1 MRILKQNRLTLK
13 EMKQTNV
20 GVQLKQD
27 KSSQVLWNFV
37 CKHIQQRF
45 CLPIVETAAAEALRY
60 PCLLRFS
67 CLDLWSPQQQHFQ
80 FFPYFYMSPALP
92 SLTQFN
98 WHKTYFFGILEMW
111 FSWSFQT
118 ASSFSLHKAMDNPLQ
133 KDYLWLYPKKR
144 RITPAGNIS
153 PPSFHLTLLL
163 LRSGISLITAVSHL
177 NFFW

>member
-37 CKHIQQRF
+37 CKHIEQRF

-60 PCLLRFS
+60 SCLLRFS

-92 SLTQFN
+92 SLTQDIFLEA
-98 WHKTYFFGILEMW
+98 WKCDFHDLSKLPPPFLCIKPWIILC
-111 FSWSFQT
+111 
-118 ASSFSLHKAMDNPLQ
+118 
-133 KDYLWLYPKKR
+133 R
-144 RITPAGNIS
+144 RTICGFIQRKGESHQQGTS
-153 PPSFHLTLLL
+153 VLPPS
-163 LRSGISLITAVSHL
+163 ISLFSCSDLGSV
-177 NFFW
+177 